1 MKNTP
6 LKYRLNV
13 IGGGLIIFVCLR
25 LYLPQLARMAGLGAN
40 FNIWLLVCMA
50 TLVLACILPIA
61 FIERMCDFHPMLFKK
76 QLPQTK
82 DLLMVMGSMFIF
94 TALAMVNSILVTL
107 LGKVGIVFPAQTLEP
122 INSTLT
128 LVLYFVYSAVIPAI
142 FEELFMRGI
151 VLNLLLPNGRRFAV
165 ITSALIFT
173 VMHTQVQSFI
183 PVFGAGIVLA
193 CIYLYT
199 GNIYVSMLLH
209 FVNNAYSFII
219 LYMQQRVNGISA
231 MGFASFVMAVIIVG
245 GGCSLWW
252 MKKNGITLF
261 ESLQKN
267 GKNSKVSKIFTC
279 PIMVLGLLCCLMAVF
294 AQLYADLAV

>member
-94 TALAMVNSILVTL
+94 
-107 LGKVGIVFPAQTLEP
+107 
-122 INSTLT
+122 
-128 LVLYFVYSAVIPAI
+128 
-142 FEELFMRGI
+142 
-151 VLNLLLPNGRRFAV
+151 
-165 ITSALIFT
+165 
-173 VMHTQVQSFI
+173 
-183 PVFGAGIVLA
+183 
-193 CIYLYT
+193 
-199 GNIYVSMLLH
+199 
-209 FVNNAYSFII
+209 
-219 LYMQQRVNGISA
+219 RV
-231 MGFASFVMAVIIVG
+231 
-245 GGCSLWW
+245 
-252 MKKNGITLF
+252 
-261 ESLQKN
+261 
-267 GKNSKVSKIFTC
+267 
-279 PIMVLGLLCCLMAVF
+279 
-294 AQLYADLAV
+294 

>member
-1 MKNTP
+1 
-6 LKYRLNV
+6 
-13 IGGGLIIFVCLR
+13 
-25 LYLPQLARMAGLGAN
+25 
-40 FNIWLLVCMA
+40 
-50 TLVLACILPIA
+50 
-61 FIERMCDFHPMLFKK
+61 
-76 QLPQTK
+76 
-82 DLLMVMGSMFIF
+82 MVMGSMFIF

-193 CIYLYT
+193 CIHLYT

-252 MKKNGITLF
+252 MKKNGVTLF
-261 ESLQKN
+261 ESLQKS

-279 PIMVLGLLCCLMAVF
+279 PIMVLGLLCCLMSVF